1 MRMRLSYANVA
12 ATLALVFSMSGG
24 ALAANHYLIN
34 STKQINPKVLKT
46 LKGGRG
52 TSGTQG
58 SQGAAGSIGPQ
69 GTSGSQGTAGAQGTT
84 GLQGSKGLEGTEGP
98 KGATGLQGLKG
109 LEGTEGPKGATGP
122 AGQARAYATITPGS
136 PWGTLNAGSRGV
148 VSAFTNTF
156 TGSTCVILE
165 SSIDVGTA
173 VPIATAHFGDFTFS
187 ANPGVCSV
195 ESVSGVQIN
204 GYNQNGTTNTIQ
216 AFSILVP

>member
-1 MRMRLSYANVA
+1 MRRRLSYANVA

-46 LKGGRG
+46 LKGSRG
-52 TSGTQG
+52 ASGTQG

-84 GLQGSKGLEGTEGP
+84 GLQGP
-98 KGATGLQGLKG
+98 KG

-136 PWGTLNAGSRGV
+136 PWGTVNAGSRGV
-148 VSAFTNTF
+148 VSAYTNVVFAT
-156 TGSTCVILE
+156 TCVILE
-165 SSIDVGTA
+165 SSIDLGTA
-173 VPIATAHFGDFTFS
+173 VAIATSHFGDVTFS

-195 ESVSGVQIN
+195 EGVSGVQVN
-204 GYNQNGTTNTIQ
+204 GYNQNGTTNVTQ

>member
-46 LKGGRG
+46 LKGSRG

-69 GTSGSQGTAGAQGTT
+69 GTSGSQGTAGAQGT
-84 GLQGSKGLEGTEGP
+84 
-98 KGATGLQGLKG
+98 TGLQGLKG

-156 TGSTCVILE
+156 SGSTCVILE

-173 VPIATAHFGDFTFS
+173 VVIATAHFGDFTFS